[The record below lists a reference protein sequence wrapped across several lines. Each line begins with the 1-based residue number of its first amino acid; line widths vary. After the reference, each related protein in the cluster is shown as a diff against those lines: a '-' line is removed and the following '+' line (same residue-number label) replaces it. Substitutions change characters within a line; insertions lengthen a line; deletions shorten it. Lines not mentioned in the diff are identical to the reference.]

1 MARMEITK
9 NTKEMISLNKEK
21 RMTEITNITIKI
33 TVEYTFQKELLLLV
47 RTIKRISR
55 SDSMMMKMI
64 VTSKAPI

>member
-21 RMTEITNITIKI
+21 RMTEITNITIEI

-47 RTIKRISR
+47 RAIKRISR
-55 SDSMMMKMI
+55 SDSMMMKRR